1 MNLKYT
7 EPPFFGLSTAKRRQL
22 QKFLSTELKDGELI
36 EIGDKV
42 IAKTKGIKGGVIIYV
57 SSNKVGIAKSSTEL
71 KYFNRLYSK
80 KHFTSI
86 SENSIIEYT
95 VHRSMSNN
103 ETSDYNI

>member
-22 QKFLSTELKDGELI
+22 QKFL
-36 EIGDKV
+36 
-42 IAKTKGIKGGVIIYV
+42 
-57 SSNKVGIAKSSTEL
+57 STEL